1 MNENL
6 LKVTAVLLFFSWYLE
21 GILWIFHEPC
31 LNTTKICSITS
42 LFYSAFN
49 PQPIADW
56 RAKML
61 CTFPVPRSW
70 QQSVLAPTFTHTNH
84 QEMWAFKV
92 FAFPLGKSE
101 WTYPVAKACLK
112 MFPFPQ
118 VGYVRVS
125 WKVHIDLK
133 QNLHKKNGQI
143 SSTLS
148 PIIMFQCKRVGFLKG
163 NNFWWYTHVSLN
175 HDYGSKSEL

>member
-1 MNENL
+1 MKEHL

-42 LFYSAFN
+42 LFDSAFN

-61 CTFPVPRSW
+61 CTFPVSRSW

-92 FAFPLGKSE
+92 FAFPLGKPLHEPFNYTLIGTNISC
-101 WTYPVAKACLK
+101 YQG
-112 MFPFPQ
+112 MFEDVPFPQ

-125 WKVHIDLK
+125 WKVHINLK
-133 QNLHKKNGQI
+133 QNLPQKIAQI
-143 SSTLS
+143 SPTLS
-148 PIIMFQCKRVGFLKG
+148 P
-163 NNFWWYTHVSLN
+163 
-175 HDYGSKSEL
+175 